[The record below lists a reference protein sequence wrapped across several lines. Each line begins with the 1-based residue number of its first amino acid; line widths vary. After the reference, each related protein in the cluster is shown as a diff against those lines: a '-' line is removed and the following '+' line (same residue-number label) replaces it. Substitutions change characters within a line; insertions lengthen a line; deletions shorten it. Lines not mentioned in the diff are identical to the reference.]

1 MAIIRTTER
10 LGRSLGFFQTFA
22 IGTGTMIGAGI
33 FILPGIAI
41 STAGPAAILSFLL
54 GGIISMAT
62 AISMAE
68 LATGMPRA
76 GGSYYFISR
85 SMGAAFGAVIGLG
98 AWLALVFK
106 GSFALIG
113 LADYLFVLIPIP
125 LMVTAIAAG
134 LLLLFINYR
143 GARSSGS
150 LQNVIVIFLLL
161 ILTVFIVKGLF
172 MFDPDKFAPFM
183 PYGYDSVFAT
193 TGLIFISY
201 LGITQLAAISEEV
214 KEPSKNLPRAL
225 IASVGVVTLIYVGV
239 MVVVSGALTLEQS
252 ISTFTPLV
260 DVAIMMD
267 GDRGKILIVI
277 AGLLATVSTANAA
290 ILSSS
295 RFPFAM
301 SRDDLVPQWFI
312 KIHEKH
318 ETPHHA
324 ILVTGF
330 VMILL
335 LLLFNVEQ
343 LAKLGSTFNI
353 LIFVLINSAVIIL
366 RNRSLDEYKP
376 AFRDPFFPYTQ
387 IMGIIF
393 SLALLPTMG
402 MLSMIFAVFVIFTGL
417 TWYKYYGKG
426 KAFPKYDI
434 FDVLENNIQ
443 PVPLR
448 ASSKIKILVPIAN
461 PKHEQDLLYLADN
474 LGDEIIGLN
483 VIKVPEQT
491 SLTAAREAFHENR
504 LMMDVLLKDGFEKFP
519 IIVGHEREYIVA
531 FDHSIPNSIMEQAE
545 IEDVDFIIIG
555 WHEINRFHPSLGT
568 VANQV
573 LSFAN
578 NNIVVLNGYLPRKI
592 NRIVVAYNGKEN
604 SRYGLHL
611 ARRLS
616 RSTGAP
622 LHLLRVIKPHLKE
635 DIKAAIL
642 DDLEEV
648 TGDTSL
654 ATVNSH
660 TEEHFSAEN
669 AILKFLCEDD
679 LLIIGDSS
687 RRFKF
692 SLLGNLP
699 YVLAKGYKGPVL
711 IIKKHKQLSSESL
724 NNILLRNIK
733 KLKPYIRRSKEKLMN
748 LNIIR

>member
-41 STAGPAAILSFLL
+41 SAAGPAAILSFLF

-125 LMVTAIAAG
+125 LMVTAVSAG
-134 LLLLFINYR
+134 LVFLAINYR
-143 GARSSGS
+143 GAKGS
-150 LQNVIVIFLLL
+150 ASFQNLIVIFLLL
-161 ILTVFIVKGLF
+161 IMGAFILKGYSIIVPSSF
-172 MFDPDKFAPFM
+172 TPFV
-183 PYGYDSVFAT
+183 PFGYSSIFAT

-201 LGITQLAAISEEV
+201 LGITELASISEEV
-214 KEPSKNLPRAL
+214 KDPSRNLPRAL
-225 IASVGVVTLIYVGV
+225 IASVAVVTIIYLGV
-239 MVVVSGALTLEQS
+239 MVVISGALTFEQS
-252 ISTFTPLV
+252 MNTYTPLV
-260 DVAIMMD
+260 DVAVMMG
-267 GDRGKILIVI
+267 GDFGKVMIVI
-277 AGLLATVSTANAA
+277 AGLLATISTANAA
-290 ILSSS
+290 IMSSS

-301 SRDDLVPQWFI
+301 SRDNLIPRWFI
-312 KIHEKH
+312 AIHEKYD
-318 ETPHHA
+318 TPHNA
-324 ILVTGF
+324 IMATGIF
-330 VMILL
+330 MILL
-335 LLLFNVEQ
+335 LFFFNVEQ
-343 LAKLGSTFNI
+343 LARLGGTFNI
-353 LIFVLINSAVIIL
+353 LMFVLINSSVIIL
-366 RNRSLDEYKP
+366 RKRSLDEYKP
-376 AFRDPFFPYTQ
+376 SFRDPFFPYTQ
-387 IMGIIF
+387 IIGIIF

-402 MLSMIFAVFVIFTGL
+402 LLPLIFSMSIILAGMW
-417 TWYKYYGKG
+417 WYKYYGKG

-443 PVPLR
+443 PVPLK
-448 ASSKIKILVPIAN
+448 ASSKIKILVPMAN

-504 LMMDVLLKDGFEKFP
+504 LMMDGLLKDRFEKFP

-531 FDHSIPNSIMEQAE
+531 FDHSISNSIMEQAE

-592 NRIVVAYNGKEN
+592 KRIVVAYNGKEN

-616 RSTGAP
+616 KSTGAP

-642 DDLEEV
+642 DDLEKV

-654 ATVNSH
+654 ATVTSH

-724 NNILLRNIK
+724 NNMILRNIK
-733 KLKPYIRRSKEKLMN
+733 KLKPYIRRSKEKLID

>member
-1 MAIIRTTER
+1 MATIRTTER

-41 STAGPAAILSFLL
+41 SAAGPAAILSFLF

-68 LATGMPRA
+68 LATGMPKA

-85 SMGAAFGAVIGLG
+85 AMGAAFGAVVGLG

-113 LADYLFVLIPIP
+113 LADYLHVLFPAPVII
-125 LMVTAIAAG
+125 TAVVAG
-134 LLLLFINYR
+134 LLLLFLNYR

-150 LQNVIVIFLLL
+150 FQNLIVIFLLL
-161 ILTVFIVKGLF
+161 ILAVFIVKGLF
-172 MFDPDKFAPFM
+172 MFDQDKFTPFM
-183 PYGYDSVFAT
+183 PFGYSSVFAT

-214 KEPSKNLPRAL
+214 KDPSKNLPRAL

-239 MVVVSGALTLEQS
+239 MMVVSGSLTMEQS
-252 ISTFTPLV
+252 LNTFTPLV
-260 DVAIMMD
+260 DVAVMMD
-267 GDRGKILIVI
+267 GDLGKVMIVI

-301 SRDDLVPQWFI
+301 GRDDLIPQWFV
-312 KIHEKH
+312 KIHENH
-318 ETPHHA
+318 DTPYRA

-330 VMILL
+330 IMISL

-353 LIFVLINSAVIIL
+353 MIFVLINSSVILL
-366 RNRSLDEYKP
+366 RNRSLEEYKP
-376 AFRDPFFPYTQ
+376 VFRDPFFPYTQ
-387 IMGIIF
+387 VIGIIF

-402 MLSMIFAVFVIFTGL
+402 VMPMLFALSVIITGL
-417 TWYKYYGKG
+417 TWYKYYGKA

-443 PVPLR
+443 PAPLE
-448 ASSKIKILVPIAN
+448 SGSKIKILVPLAN
-461 PKHEQDLLYLADN
+461 PRHETDLLYLADN
-474 LGDEIIGLN
+474 LGDEIIGLS
-483 VIKVPEQT
+483 VIKVPQQT
-491 SLTAAREAFHENR
+491 SLTAAREAFHEKR
-504 LMMDVLLKDGFEKFP
+504 LAIDGVLKERFEQFP
-519 IIVGHEREYIVA
+519 TIVGHEREYIIA
-531 FDHSIPNSIMEQAE
+531 FDHSITNSIMEQAE
-545 IEDVDFIIIG
+545 IEKVDFIIIG
-555 WHEINRFHPSLGT
+555 WHETNRFHPSMGT
-568 VANQV
+568 VANKV
-573 LSFAN
+573 LSFAKN
-578 NNIVVLNGYLPRKI
+578 NMVVLNGYLPPKI
-592 NRIVVAYNGKEN
+592 GRIVVAYNGKEN

-616 RSTGAP
+616 KSTGVP
-622 LHLLRVIKPHLKE
+622 LHVLRVMKPHLREELKGSIIHDME
-635 DIKAAIL
+635 ELARDDSLVTIVPHIK
-642 DDLEEV
+642 
-648 TGDTSL
+648 
-654 ATVNSH
+654 
-660 TEEHFSAEN
+660 EHFSAEN
-669 AILKFLCEDD
+669 AILDFLCDDD

-687 RRFKF
+687 GRFKF
-692 SLLGNLP
+692 SLIGNLP
-699 YVLAKGYKGPVL
+699 YVLAKRYKGPVM
-711 IIKKHKQLSSESL
+711 IVRKHKPLSSEGV
-724 NNILLRNIK
+724 NNILLKRVK
-733 KLKPYIRRSKEKLMN
+733 RLKLYTDRLQAKILP
-748 LNIIR
+748 